1 MKLLGG
7 IILAVVILM
16 LYYLLVEYVPFYME
30 STVSQVITYNEYIAP
45 PNAAQY
51 FPYFFIILVTFVVGY
66 VAYRTRY

>member
-1 MKLLGG
+1 MRLLGG
-7 IILAVVILM
+7 IILAVVVLM
-16 LYYLLVEYVPFYME
+16 MYYLLVEYVPYHMR

-51 FPYFFIILVTFVVGY
+51 FPYFLIILVTFVVGY